1 MDAAPAPLVFP
12 IAAAR
17 AYGVRP
23 APATQPRPTTGASAG
38 PLTPASAIE
47 RSDAVRDQADLSSAA
62 ARRQKLSRVIAASVE
77 QQPEFQPDVRPEP
90 GAMALPFY
98 RHPADKN
105 AAAVSIDAGRTLD
118 IEG

>member
-1 MDAAPAPLVFP
+1 MDAASSPLIFP

-23 APATQPRPTTGASAG
+23 APVAQARP
-38 PLTPASAIE
+38 PASPLAPAASIS
-47 RSDAVRDQADLSSAA
+47 RADAVRDQTDLSSAA
-62 ARRQKLSRVIAASVE
+62 ARRQRLARVIAASVE

-90 GAMALPFY
+90 GASALPFY

-105 AAAVSIDAGRTLD
+105 AAAVSINAGRSLD
-118 IEG
+118 IQG

>member
-23 APATQPRPTTGASAG
+23 AQGAQTRPPAG
-38 PLTPASAIE
+38 PVSAVS
-47 RSDAVRDQADLSSAA
+47 RSDTVRDQADLSSAA
-62 ARRQKLSRVIAASVE
+62 ARRQKLARVIAATVD

-90 GAMALPFY
+90 GATALPFY
-98 RHPADKN
+98 RHPAAKN
-105 AAAVSIDAGRTLD
+105 AAAVSINAGSSLD

>member
-23 APATQPRPTTGASAG
+23 AQGSQTRIPANSIVA
-38 PLTPASAIE
+38 PAAAVV
-47 RSDAVRDQADLSSAA
+47 RSDTVRDQADLSSAA
-62 ARRQKLSRVIAASVE
+62 ARRQKLARVIAASVE

-90 GAMALPFY
+90 GATALPFY

-105 AAAVSIDAGRTLD
+105 AAAVGINAGRSLD
-118 IEG
+118 VEG